1 MWPKWPNCSRRASPE
16 MSRIAARFEALR
28 KRNETALVA
37 FVTAGD
43 PDMAATEVMLLGLAD
58 AGVDLIEI
66 GVPFSDPIAEGP
78 TIQRSSER
86 ALANGTSLR
95 RILELVGRIRDRIEL
110 PILLMG
116 YANPIHAMGPVPFA
130 EAAEAVGLDGII
142 VPDLPMEEGE
152 PFYKECRSRGIDA
165 VLLAAPTSTPE
176 RMEALVSRTAG
187 FLYYVSLQGVT
198 GFRDELAQ
206 GIAERVELARS
217 FGDIPICVGF
227 GISTPAQAA
236 ELRGVAD
243 GVVVGSAFVR
253 AIEGAGSRE
262 EAVDAVTELARSL
275 KAALKES

>member
-1 MWPKWPNCSRRASPE
+1 
-16 MSRIAARFEALR
+16 MSRIAARFEELR

-43 PDMAATEVMLLGLAD
+43 PDMDVTEAILLGLPE

-95 RILELVGRIRDRIEL
+95 RILELVRRIRDRVEI

-152 PFYKECRSRGIDA
+152 PFYKECRARGIDA
-165 VLLAAPTSTPE
+165 VLLAAPTSTNE
-176 RMEALVSRTAG
+176 RMEALVNRTAG

-198 GFRDELAQ
+198 GFRDELAR

-227 GISTPAQAA
+227 GISKPEHARAVG
-236 ELRGVAD
+236 EFAD
-243 GVVVGSAFVR
+243 GVVVGSAIVDV
-253 AIEGAGSRE
+253 IEAAGSRS
-262 EAVDAVTELARSL
+262 EAVDSVAKYVSEMKS
-275 KAALKES
+275 ALR